1 MYVSVPESPS
11 CWPPADAV
19 VVLTLCVY
27 GAYSGNSEFS
37 MVWSK
42 KSLISSVR
50 SGLSGCTELVTSGV
64 VDEEGVAVEVA
75 FHRGWNCRTG

>member
-1 MYVSVPESPS
+1 MPGKPS
-11 CWPPADAV
+11 CPAPAEAV

-27 GAYSGNSEFS
+27 GAYSGNSELS

-50 SGLSGCTELVTSGV
+50 SGLSGGTELVTSGV
-64 VDEEGVAVEVA
+64 VDEDVVSVEVT
-75 FHRGWNCRTG
+75 FHRRWNCRTG